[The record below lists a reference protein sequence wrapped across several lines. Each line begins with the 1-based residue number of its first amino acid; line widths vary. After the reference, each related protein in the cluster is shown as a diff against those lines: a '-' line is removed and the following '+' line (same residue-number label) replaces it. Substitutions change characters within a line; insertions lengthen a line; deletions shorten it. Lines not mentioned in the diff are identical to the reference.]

1 MDAIFLTDDPNTRKQ
16 LIGSLAHSF
25 GCIYV
30 SLWSYY
36 FPRPSN
42 YLISFDGYYNEAS
55 HEPSTS
61 TGSLARRLFHE
72 YRQSVIPLQNGH
84 IPSMAFMNNLP
95 YLEIQT
101 QDIQRLASND
111 AQRLFYQE
119 ARIQTV
125 IFMGCRSGE
134 IELGLTYDAAN
145 MKVEASLRDWFPED
159 FSRKTSPVN
168 SDYLRPPPPPSSSSS
183 SLRSL
188 DSPQNASEYSS
199 LLFPLIPKPSTT
211 TDAVNVPLHTLL
223 APVTTAETTNNMIHQ
238 RQQEP
243 LFRNREREEEVMTQA
258 ILAVLSM
265 SSSPSS
271 PQRKGKATAFK
282 RYYCV
287 ASGGGVSG
295 RAPQPPSVRRQ
306 SMMKRAISFYNR
318 LNINW
323 RERFPRENAT
333 GGGSDGIGGSGGGRG
348 PTATQLHHMISE
360 RKRREKLNE
369 SFQALRSLLPPGT
382 KKDKA
387 SVLTIA
393 RDHLTSLQGDI
404 SKLLERNRE
413 LEAKLAGEREMENF
427 LQADERFNVRIIHIP
442 ESTSRERVLDLRIAH
457 RGDNIGADD
466 LIIRLLE
473 FLKQINNVSLVSI
486 DGKTRAREDGVT
498 SVVLVSLR
506 LKIEGECDE
515 SAFQEAIRRVVAD
528 LAH

>member
-1 MDAIFLTDDPNTRKQ
+1 
-16 LIGSLAHSF
+16 
-25 GCIYV
+25 
-30 SLWSYY
+30 
-36 FPRPSN
+36 
-42 YLISFDGYYNEAS
+42 
-55 HEPSTS
+55 
-61 TGSLARRLFHE
+61 
-72 YRQSVIPLQNGH
+72 
-84 IPSMAFMNNLP
+84 
-95 YLEIQT
+95 
-101 QDIQRLASND
+101 
-111 AQRLFYQE
+111 
-119 ARIQTV
+119 
-125 IFMGCRSGE
+125 
-134 IELGLTYDAAN
+134 

-168 SDYLRPPPPPSSSSS
+168 SDYLRPQPPPSSSSS

-223 APVTTAETTNNMIHQ
+223 APVTTAETTTNMIHQ
-238 RQQEP
+238 QQQEP

-287 ASGGGVSG
+287 ASGGGGSG

-323 RERFPRENAT
+323 RERFPAT

-382 KKDKA
+382 KVCA
-387 SVLTIA
+387 TI
-393 RDHLTSLQGDI
+393 LFS
-404 SKLLERNRE
+404 
-413 LEAKLAGEREMENF
+413 
-427 LQADERFNVRIIHIP
+427 
-442 ESTSRERVLDLRIAH
+442 
-457 RGDNIGADD
+457 
-466 LIIRLLE
+466 
-473 FLKQINNVSLVSI
+473 
-486 DGKTRAREDGVT
+486 
-498 SVVLVSLR
+498 
-506 LKIEGECDE
+506 
-515 SAFQEAIRRVVAD
+515 
-528 LAH
+528 

>member
-16 LIGSLAHSF
+16 FIGSLAHSF

-42 YLISFDGYYNEAS
+42 YLISLDGYYNEAS

-72 YRQSVIPLQNGH
+72 YRQSIIPLQNGH

-95 YLEIQT
+95 YLEIRT

-111 AQRLFYQE
+111 AQRLFY
-119 ARIQTV
+119 QTV

-145 MKVEASLRDWFPED
+145 MKIEESLRDWFPED
-159 FSRKTSPVN
+159 FSRKTSPVS
-168 SDYLRPPPPPSSSSS
+168 SDYLRPPHPPSSSSS

-211 TDAVNVPLHTLL
+211 TDAVNVPLNPLL
-223 APVTTAETTNNMIHQ
+223 APATTATTTSMIHQ
-238 RQQEP
+238 QQQEP
-243 LFRNREREEEVMTQA
+243 LFCNRERDEEAMAQA
-258 ILAVLSM
+258 ILAVLTA
-265 SSSPSS
+265 SSSPSTSSS
-271 PQRKGKATAFK
+271 PQLKGRATAFK
-282 RYYCV
+282 RYHCMI
-287 ASGGGVSG
+287 SGG
-295 RAPQPPSVRRQ
+295 RAPQPPSSVRRQ
-306 SMMKRAISFYNR
+306 NMMKRAISFYNS
-318 LNINW
+318 LNFDR
-323 RERFPRENAT
+323 RERFST
-333 GGGSDGIGGSGGGRG
+333 GGGGGDGIGGSGRG

-369 SFQALRSLLPPGT
+369 SFQALRSLLPHGT

-387 SVLTIA
+387 SVLTTA
-393 RDHLTSLQGDI
+393 RKHLTSLQDDI
-404 SKLLERNRE
+404 AKLLERNRE
-413 LEAKLAGEREMENF
+413 LEAKLAGEREMEND
-427 LQADERFNVRIIHIP
+427 LQPDKRFNVRIIHIP
-442 ESTSRERVLDLRIAH
+442 ESTSRERVVDLRVVL
-457 RGDNIGADD
+457 RGDNIRADD

-486 DGKTRAREDGVT
+486 DAKTRAREDGAN
-498 SVVLVSLR
+498 SIVLVSLR
-506 LKIEGECDE
+506 LRIEGECDE
-515 SAFQEAIRRVVAD
+515 SAFQEAVRRVVAD
-528 LAH
+528 LAQ

>member
-55 HEPSTS
+55 NEPSTS

-111 AQRLFYQE
+111 AQRLFY
-119 ARIQTV
+119 QTV

-223 APVTTAETTNNMIHQ
+223 APVTTAETTTNMIHQ
-238 RQQEP
+238 QQQEP

-265 SSSPSS
+265 SSSPLS

-287 ASGGGVSG
+287 ATGGGGSG

-323 RERFPRENAT
+323 RERFPRGNAT

-413 LEAKLAGEREMENF
+413 LEAKIAGEREMETF
-427 LQADERFNVRIIHIP
+427 LQDNERFNVRIIHIP

-498 SVVLVSLR
+498 SVVLLSLR

-515 SAFQEAIRRVVAD
+515 SAFQEAIKRVVAD

>member
-25 GCIYV
+25 GCLYV

-61 TGSLARRLFHE
+61 IGSLARRLFEE

-95 YLEIQT
+95 YLEIRR

-111 AQRLFYQE
+111 AQRLFY
-119 ARIQTV
+119 QTV

-134 IELGLTYDAAN
+134 IELGLTYDTAN
-145 MKVEASLRDWFPED
+145 MKIEASLRDWFPED
-159 FSRKTSPVN
+159 FTRKTSPVN
-168 SDYLRPPPPPSSSSS
+168 SNYLQPPSSSSS

-188 DSPQNASEYSS
+188 DSSQNASEYSS

-211 TDAVNVPLHTLL
+211 T
-223 APVTTAETTNNMIHQ
+223 NMIHQ
-238 RQQEP
+238 QQQQEP
-243 LFRNREREEEVMTQA
+243 LFRNREREEEAMMQA
-258 ILAVLSM
+258 ILAVLSA

-271 PQRKGKATAFK
+271 TSSTPHRQGRATAFK
-282 RYYCV
+282 RYYCMNT
-287 ASGGGVSG
+287 SGGGGSG
-295 RAPQPPSVRRQ
+295 RAPQPPPSVRRQ

-318 LNINW
+318 LNIYP
-323 RERFPRENAT
+323 RERFARENAND
-333 GGGSDGIGGSGGGRG
+333 GGGGDGSGGGRG

-382 KKDKA
+382 KKDKS

-393 RDHLTSLQGDI
+393 REHLISLQGDI

-413 LEAKLAGEREMENF
+413 LEAKLAGEREMEND
-427 LQADERFNVRIIHIP
+427 LQPDKRFNVSIIHIP
-442 ESTSRERVLDLRIAH
+442 ESTSRERVLDLRVVL
-457 RGDNIGADD
+457 RGDNNIRADD

-515 SAFQEAIRRVVAD
+515 SAFQEAVRRVVAD